1 MEDKGKAKRADTKG
15 TGDQERPAAV
25 TNSEFDVFDS
35 TFRNASKAFEVLN
48 RLTKQNIDSNID
60 VSLDW
65 LIVSAWSNLDRM
77 KKLQDEMTSR
87 LQEAKKI
94 AGLMN

>member
-1 MEDKGKAKRADTKG
+1 MMMMDDKGKDKG
-15 TGDQERPAAV
+15 PETQGS
-25 TNSEFDVFDS
+25 SEFDVFDS
-35 TFRNASKAFEVLN
+35 TFRTASKAFEVLN
-48 RLTKQNIDSNID
+48 RLTRQNIDGNID

>member
-1 MEDKGKAKRADTKG
+1 MEEKGKDKAPETQG
-15 TGDQERPAAV
+15 SG
-25 TNSEFDVFDS
+25 NSEFDVFDS
-35 TFRNASKAFEVLN
+35 TFRQASKAFEVLN
-48 RLTKQNIDSNID
+48 KLTKQNIESNID

-77 KKLQDEMTSR
+77 KKLQDEITSR
-87 LQEAKKI
+87 LTEAKKI

>member
-1 MEDKGKAKRADTKG
+1 MEDTDMVKRRQPQDKSDSSLDVLDT
-15 TGDQERPAAV
+15 
-25 TNSEFDVFDS
+25 
-35 TFRNASKAFEVLN
+35 TFRSASKAFEMLN
-48 RLTKQNIDSNID
+48 KLTKQGIENNID

-65 LIVSAWSNLDRM
+65 LLVSAWSNLDRM

-94 AGLMN
+94 AGLMS